1 MHALLTAC
9 LLHCYQS
16 PEYTQALLSEGG
28 HAPAARPPPRAPPAT
43 QETRWPPGSQT
54 GWGTIAHGPRLPP
67 EYAPNNWPHGH
78 TEMRSQ
84 MCMYL
89 SQCTGLAAHP

>member
-28 HAPAARPPPRAPPAT
+28 HALLPGRPP
-43 QETRWPPGSQT
+43 E
-54 GWGTIAHGPRLPP
+54 PRLPP
-67 EYAPNNWPHGH
+67 RRRVGLQGRRRAGELLPMVPACLPNMHL
-78 TEMRSQ
+78 M
-84 MCMYL
+84 
-89 SQCTGLAAHP
+89 

>member
-67 EYAPNNWPHGH
+67 EYAPNMNAALLTTGPTGTLKCGH
-78 TEMRSQ
+78 K
-84 MCMYL
+84 CA
-89 SQCTGLAAHP
+89 CI